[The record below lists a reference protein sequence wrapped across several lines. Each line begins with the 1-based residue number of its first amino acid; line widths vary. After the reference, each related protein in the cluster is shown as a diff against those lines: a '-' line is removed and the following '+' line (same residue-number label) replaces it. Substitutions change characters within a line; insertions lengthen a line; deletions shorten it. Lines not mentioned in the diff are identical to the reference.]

1 MKISFFTEDNC
12 IDKSAIGG
20 GVYFFELV
28 DIRTGKS
35 IPLYVGE
42 SVWVMVR
49 CSHHLYKLK
58 QTKGQYFGLLEDDLN
73 NDGFELKVTLLEQID
88 KLKSEND
95 NRTFFKNRE
104 RYWIT
109 VKNPITQSGS
119 SDNMIRSFMKKKKIV
134 QTAMVEKGFK

>member
-28 DIRTGKS
+28 DVRTGKS

-58 QTKGQYFGLLEDDLN
+58 QTKEQYFGLLEDDLN

-95 NRTFFKNRE
+95 NRTFF
-104 RYWIT
+104 
-109 VKNPITQSGS
+109 
-119 SDNMIRSFMKKKKIV
+119 
-134 QTAMVEKGFK
+134 